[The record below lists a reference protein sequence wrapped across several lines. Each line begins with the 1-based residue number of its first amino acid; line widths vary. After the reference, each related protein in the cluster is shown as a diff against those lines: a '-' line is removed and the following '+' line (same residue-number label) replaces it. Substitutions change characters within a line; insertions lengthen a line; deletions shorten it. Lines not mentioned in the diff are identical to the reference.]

1 MEVEKDKLSSVEVE
15 INGVGWVLWVWVVVV
30 S

>member
-1 MEVEKDKLSSVEVE
+1 MVGKDRLSLVEVE
-15 INGVGWVLWVWVVVV
+15 INGVGWVLWVWVAVV